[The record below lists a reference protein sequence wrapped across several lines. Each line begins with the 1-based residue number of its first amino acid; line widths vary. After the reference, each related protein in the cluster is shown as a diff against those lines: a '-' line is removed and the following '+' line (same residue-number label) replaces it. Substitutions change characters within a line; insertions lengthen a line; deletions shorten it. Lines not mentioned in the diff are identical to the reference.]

1 MRTLLTLLA
10 ALAAAA
16 FHAQAD
22 AQPVAYTVDPAHTQV
37 HWEVRH
43 FGTSTSR
50 GRFGAVDATI
60 VLDRA
65 ARRGELSVS
74 IGTAGVDSGVAPLD
88 AMLRG
93 PSFFASAEFPS
104 AYFVASQLVFDG
116 ERLAEARGEFTLRG
130 ISRPLTLKALQFAC
144 RTDAPT
150 GREVCGG
157 DFEAEFRRSAY
168 GIHFGLPFVADAVRL
183 VVRVEAVRRETAPGG

>member
-1 MRTLLTLLA
+1 MRTLPTLLA

-22 AQPVAYTVDPAHTQV
+22 AQPAAYTVDPDHTQV

-65 ARRGELSVS
+65 ARRGELSVA

-130 ISRPLTLKALQFAC
+130 ISRPLTLKALHFAC
-144 RTDAPT
+144 RTDA

-183 VVRVEAVRRETAPGG
+183 VVRVEAARRETVPGG